1 MTYNKDM
8 GNELQQKGGDK
19 MELNRKSGFALF
31 LIGCGALM
39 VLDKIG
45 FGLGHLFSYIIP
57 LAMLIFGYIGFQG
70 GKKIFGGALMLI
82 GAMILFGKLSGLF
95 GLVLAIIL
103 IVYGVSML
111 KRKRAY

>member
-1 MTYNKDM
+1 
-8 GNELQQKGGDK
+8 

-57 LAMLIFGYIGFQG
+57 LAMLIFGYIGFKG
-70 GKKIFGGALMLI
+70 GKRLFGGGLMLL
-82 GAMILFGKLSGLF
+82 GGS
-95 GLVLAIIL
+95 
-103 IVYGVSML
+103 VSF
-111 KRKRAY
+111 R

>member
-1 MTYNKDM
+1 
-8 GNELQQKGGDK
+8 
-19 MELNRKSGFALF
+19 MELNRKSGFAVF

-70 GKKIFGGALMLI
+70 GKRIFGGALMLI
-82 GAMILFGKLSGLF
+82 GAMILFGKLSGVF
-95 GLVLAIIL
+95 GLILAIVL

-111 KRKRAY
+111 KKRRSY

>member
-1 MTYNKDM
+1 
-8 GNELQQKGGDK
+8 
-19 MELNRKSGFALF
+19 MELNRKSGFAIF

-82 GAMILFGKLSGLF
+82 GAMILFGKLSGLL
-95 GLVLAIIL
+95 GLVLAIVL

>member
-1 MTYNKDM
+1 
-8 GNELQQKGGDK
+8 

-39 VLDKIG
+39 VLNTIG

-82 GAMILFGKLSGLF
+82 GAMILFGKLSGLI
-95 GLVLAIIL
+95 GLVIAVVL
-103 IVYGVSML
+103 ICFGISML

>member
-1 MTYNKDM
+1 
-8 GNELQQKGGDK
+8 
-19 MELNRKSGFALF
+19 MELNRKSGFAFF

-70 GKKIFGGALMLI
+70 GKRIFGGALMLI
-82 GAMILFGKLSGLF
+82 GAMILFGKLSGVF
-95 GLVLAIIL
+95 GLILAIVL

-111 KRKRAY
+111 KKRRSY

>member
-1 MTYNKDM
+1 
-8 GNELQQKGGDK
+8 
-19 MELNRKSGFALF
+19 MELNRKSGFAIF

-39 VLDKIG
+39 VLDRIG

-57 LAMLIFGYIGFQG
+57 LAMLFFGYIGFKS

-95 GLVLAIIL
+95 GLLLAIVL
-103 IVYGVSML
+103 IVYGISML
-111 KRKRAY
+111 KKNRAY

>member
-1 MTYNKDM
+1 
-8 GNELQQKGGDK
+8 
-19 MELNRKSGFALF
+19 MELNRKSGFAFF

-70 GKKIFGGALMLI
+70 GKRIFGGALMLI
-82 GAMILFGKLSGLF
+82 GAMILFGKLSGVF
-95 GLVLAIIL
+95 GLILAIVL

-111 KRKRAY
+111 RKRRSY

>member
-1 MTYNKDM
+1 MTYNKDI
-8 GNELQQKGGDK
+8 GKRNRGKAVK
-19 MELNRKSGFALF
+19 TMELNRKSGFAIF

-70 GKKIFGGALMLI
+70 GKRIFGGALMLI
-82 GAMILFGKLSGLF
+82 GAMILFGKLSGLI
-95 GLVLAIIL
+95 GLVIAIVL
-103 IVYGVSML
+103 IGFGVSML
-111 KRKRAY
+111 KRKSAY

>member
-1 MTYNKDM
+1 
-8 GNELQQKGGDK
+8 
-19 MELNRKSGFALF
+19 MELNRKSGFSFF

-70 GKKIFGGALMLI
+70 GKRIFGGALMLI
-82 GAMILFGKLSGLF
+82 GAMILFGKLSGVF
-95 GLVLAIIL
+95 GLILAIVL
-103 IVYGVSML
+103 IVYGVSLL
-111 KRKRAY
+111 KKRRSY